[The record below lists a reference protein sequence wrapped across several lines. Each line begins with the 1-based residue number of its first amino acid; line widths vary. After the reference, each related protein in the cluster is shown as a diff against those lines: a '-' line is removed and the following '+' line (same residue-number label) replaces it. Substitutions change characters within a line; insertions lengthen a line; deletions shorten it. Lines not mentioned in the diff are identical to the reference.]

1 MLKTIQ
7 IREATEKDIS
17 NIIDFQLKMALETE
31 NITLDI
37 ATLSQGVQKLLK
49 DSTKG
54 RYYVAEEDEEVM
66 GCLMT
71 TYEWSDWRCGNVL
84 WIQSVYI
91 VAAHRGK
98 GVYKKMYEH
107 IQQTVMNDP
116 DYRGIRLY
124 VDKTNQQ
131 AQRVYAKLGMNGE
144 HYQVYEWMKVD
155 K

>member
-1 MLKTIQ
+1 M
-7 IREATEKDIS
+7 IREATEKDIPS
-17 NIIDFQLKMALETE
+17 IIDFQLKMALETE
-31 NITLDI
+31 NITLNI
-37 ATLSQGVQKLLK
+37 ATLSQGVHKLFK

-54 RYYVAEEDEEVM
+54 RYYVAEENAEVI

-71 TYEWSDWRCGNVL
+71 TYEWSDWRCGNVI

-91 VAAHRGK
+91 ASTHRGK

-107 IQQTVMNDP
+107 IQQMVMNDP

-124 VDKTNQQ
+124 VDKTNKPAQQ
-131 AQRVYAKLGMNGE
+131 VYEKLGMNGE
-144 HYQVYEWMKVD
+144 HYQVYEWMKVE